1 MRSRSIQ
8 QYNAKVYVDSSPS
21 SVRVWMRIQV
31 QVLYALSRKTR
42 QMYIRELRCSFNNA
56 QVQHNIEIITVA
68 ACILAFLCRCIKLLA
83 RNVTSNDTQS
93 QKNMKK
99 KKKKMIKPTLL
110 GNEYDFGNAN
120 ANANANGVA
129 TRINKKTS
137 IRIKRTLLGERSI
150 MPGRDLD
157 ENDIHRLWNGKK
169 RKTT

>member
-1 MRSRSIQ
+1 MLIQ
-8 QYNAKVYVDSSPS
+8 
-21 SVRVWMRIQV
+21 VRVVYECGCEFKYKYYMHYRGK
-31 QVLYALSRKTR
+31 LA
-42 QMYIRELRCSFNNA
+42 RCTYVNSDA
-56 QVQHNIEIITVA
+56 HLIKCAGSVQHNIEIITVA

-120 ANANANGVA
+120 ANGVA

-137 IRIKRTLLGERSI
+137 IRIKPTLLGERSI